1 MTAKAI
7 NCLATNNAFACS
19 LRGPRNY
26 TTVSKLLH
34 QRLQLLEEASQQLVA
49 ERSHVAECQSQL
61 EVTITRA
68 EKAEQQLQHGVHLPD
83 QLQQL
88 QQQVDK
94 LRGAR
99 EEEYQQRVALQEQ
112 LGREGRAAT
121 SQLHALRDVL
131 ARSSAQQQDMEKQLS
146 ALKARAKAAEEEAEA
161 SQARCKQLQQELTNA
176 KGGQANNALRLLDLQ
191 TSQQLL
197 DEKLT
202 RTSSALAQ
210 EQAAR
215 AEADKQVLALRTDL
229 VNMLH
234 RAEAAEAAATAA
246 AVSASQAEHRASEA
260 RAAQLAAEEA
270 HKTADAATKLITQRL
285 TEAQQQAAEERAIAE
300 ATQHELQQ
308 QLADKDTALQQQR
321 QHEQSWRFRQLEA
334 STRALATLEHLQ
346 GRVDAL
352 DAAAT
357 SYATAVQQQH
367 DSQHSELEGQM
378 SRLTAWEAT
387 AEELSGMGSRI
398 NTALVHMAQQW
409 VAKQQKLRSSDKG
422 MQMLQTQVAQLEQQ
436 LSMAVVMERKLQ
448 SELADVQAA
457 REKDQA
463 EAAHE
468 VSFYWLYIYMA

>member
-1 MTAKAI
+1 M
-7 NCLATNNAFACS
+7 
-19 LRGPRNY
+19 
-26 TTVSKLLH
+26 
-34 QRLQLLEEASQQLVA
+34 
-49 ERSHVAECQSQL
+49 
-61 EVTITRA
+61 
-68 EKAEQQLQHGVHLPD
+68 
-83 QLQQL
+83 
-88 QQQVDK
+88 QQQVDQ

-285 TEAQQQAAEERAIAE
+285 T
-300 ATQHELQQ
+300 
-308 QLADKDTALQQQR
+308 
-321 QHEQSWRFRQLEA
+321 
-334 STRALATLEHLQ
+334 
-346 GRVDAL
+346 
-352 DAAAT
+352 
-357 SYATAVQQQH
+357 AVQQQH